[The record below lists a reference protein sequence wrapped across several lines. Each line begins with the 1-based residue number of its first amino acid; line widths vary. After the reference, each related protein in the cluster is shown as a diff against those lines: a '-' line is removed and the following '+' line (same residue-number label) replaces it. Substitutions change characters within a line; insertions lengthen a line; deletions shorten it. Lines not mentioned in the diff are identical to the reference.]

1 MIRPWLVRGE
11 AKVPTLVTFAALFG
25 GVEVLGL
32 KGLLVGPVL
41 MALAIAVLRLYGA
54 EARDRRHPSEHD
66 AART

>member
-1 MIRPWLVRGE
+1 
-11 AKVPTLVTFAALFG
+11 VTFAALFG

-54 EARDRRHPSEHD
+54 EALERRHAGVP
-66 AART
+66 TTG